1 MDKIMIGALIAMQN
15 QFRVFHW
22 QTESYAQHKAF
33 GEAYENLDGLI
44 DEFVEIYQ
52 GKNGITKPGD
62 GFKIKLENLDDSPVD
77 MIDVFIDYLKNEVPN
92 QLEKTDTDLLN
103 IRDEMMGL
111 LNKTKYLLLLK

>member
-1 MDKIMIGALIAMQN
+1 MIGSLIAMQN

-22 QTESYAQHKAF
+22 QTKSFAQHKAF
-33 GEAYENLDGLI
+33 GEAYEGLDGLI

-52 GKNGITKPGD
+52 GKNGIQNPAD
-62 GFKIKLENLDDSPVD
+62 GLKIKLENLDDNPVD
-77 MIDVFIDYLKNEVPN
+77 MIDVFIEFLKDE
-92 QLEKTDTDLLN
+92 LREELDKDDTDLLN

>member
-1 MDKIMIGALIAMQN
+1 MIGSLMAMQN

-22 QTESYAQHKAF
+22 QTESFAQHKAF

-52 GKNGITKPGD
+52 GKNGIVKPGD
-62 GFKIKLENLDDSPVD
+62 GIKIKLENLDDSPAD
-77 MIDVFIDYLKNEVPN
+77 MIDVFIDYLKNDLPEE
-92 QLEKTDTDLLN
+92 LEDTDTDLLN

-111 LNKTKYLLLLK
+111 LNQTKYLLLLK